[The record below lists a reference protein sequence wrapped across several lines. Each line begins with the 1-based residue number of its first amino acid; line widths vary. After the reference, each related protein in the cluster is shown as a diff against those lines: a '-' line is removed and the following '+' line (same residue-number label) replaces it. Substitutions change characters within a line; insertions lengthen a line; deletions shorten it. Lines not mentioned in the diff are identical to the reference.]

1 MIFLFELERRNQ
13 NISFLIISV
22 IQVKRKEIIVVT
34 KNFFFNIGLFG
45 APGSFPNFT
54 LSCFFTPIGRI
65 RNKINHHK
73 MTNITKKVSKLTP
86 ALILLMYQKNPLDVE
101 I

>member
-1 MIFLFELERRNQ
+1 M
-13 NISFLIISV
+13 
-22 IQVKRKEIIVVT
+22 VT